1 MKCESYQQFVIVEA
15 DTAALL
21 TDQLNATI
29 KRLRGKRPVADI
41 KSGRLAIVSYT
52 EDSFDPEDIGEALE
66 LEGLKITCQDC
77 PLFTPIYKADGTED
91 RRIKYG
97 NCPECNF
104 GRTYRTSRP
113 CEKLFKMINNGE
125 VKLCLSTE

>member
-66 LEGLKITCQDC
+66 LEGLKISCQDC

-97 NCPECNF
+97 NCPECDF
-104 GRTYRTSRP
+104 GRTFRNSRP
-113 CEKLFKMINNGE
+113 CEKLFKMINSGE

>member
-52 EDSFDPEDIGEALE
+52 EDSFAPEDIGEALE
-66 LEGLKITCQDC
+66 IEGLKITCQDC
-77 PLFTPIYKADGTED
+77 PLFTPICKADGTED

-97 NCPECNF
+97 NCPECDF
-104 GRTYRTSRP
+104 GRTFRNSPP
-113 CEKLFKMINNGE
+113 CEKLFRMINSGE

>member
-1 MKCESYQQFVIVEA
+1 MKCESYQQFAIVEA

-21 TDQLNATI
+21 TEQLNATI
-29 KRLRGKRPVADI
+29 KKLRGKRPVADI

-91 RRIKYG
+91 KRIKYG
-97 NCPECNF
+97 NCPECDF
-104 GRTYRTSRP
+104 GRTFRNSRP
-113 CEKLFKMINNGE
+113 CEKLFRMINSGE

>member
-29 KRLRGKRPVADI
+29 IRLRGKRPVADI